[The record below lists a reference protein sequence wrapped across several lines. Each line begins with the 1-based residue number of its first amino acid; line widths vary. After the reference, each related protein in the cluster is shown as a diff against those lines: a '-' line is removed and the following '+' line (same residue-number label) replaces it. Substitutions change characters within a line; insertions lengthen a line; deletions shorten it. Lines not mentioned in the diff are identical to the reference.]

1 MIKKSLFLL
10 NEAYVIHS
18 AILNS
23 FNYKEISIERLKAQH
38 LVYIPS
44 RDNARCCVVTPP
56 CLREAPQGA
65 VFLASIT
72 LGRLLTLL
80 RSCAA

>member
-1 MIKKSLFLL
+1 MIKRSLFLL

-44 RDNARCCVVTPP
+44 RDNARCCVVSPP
-56 CLREAPQGA
+56 CLREAPQGCA
-65 VFLASIT
+65 GFLASIT
-72 LGRLLTLL
+72 LGRLLTLWL
-80 RSCAA
+80 CAA